1 MGRSDD
7 AIVEEPSIRWSRPTS
22 GDSNMLL
29 SYLSIMA
36 DYLIILI

>member
-29 SYLSIMA
+29 SYPSTVSN
-36 DYLIILI
+36 YLIILI